1 MTFTRWMRAAG
12 GTALLCVVGLASV
25 ASPAAADS
33 IRDRQWALSAFDAD
47 AIEKVSTGRGV
58 TVAVVDTGVDG
69 THPDLVGNVLPGK
82 NLLKGDGRADRE
94 TESSHG
100 TAMASLIAGHG
111 HGPGG
116 EAGIKG
122 LAPEAKILPL
132 IVNNQDG
139 LQTGTGKGESPVS
152 QAIRY
157 AVDHG
162 ASVVNLSLGDT
173 FKITDLDDA
182 VRYARQKDAVIV
194 AAAGN
199 DGVDEPN
206 YPASIPGVISVGAVD
221 SSKKI
226 WEKSNYGSNNL
237 LAAPGVDIA
246 GAGRDHGYQSGTG
259 TSDATAYV
267 SAAAALLRAKFPDL
281 TAGQIAN
288 RLVKTAMLP
297 DSMKGTKLPDKHY
310 GYGFIRPYSAL
321 TEDIPAGSTNG
332 PLPDPS
338 AASMPSAAP
347 AAPSGGSDAA
357 SSKDSGSAYVIW
369 GVVGVVVLGVV
380 AVLAAVVVKRRRP
393 VVPPPSPYGQQPPRP
408 PFQQ

>member
-1 MTFTRWMRAAG
+1 MTFKRWMRSAG
-12 GTALLCVVGLASV
+12 GTALLCVVGLAHV
-25 ASPAAADS
+25 APPAAADS
-33 IRDRQWALSAFDAD
+33 IRDRQWALAAFDAD

-82 NLLKGDGRADRE
+82 DLLKGSGRADRE
-94 TESSHG
+94 TENSHG

-116 EAGIKG
+116 AAGVKG
-122 LAPEAKILPL
+122 LAPGAKILPL
-132 IVNNQDG
+132 LVNTQDG
-139 LQTGTGKGESPVS
+139 LQAGTGKRESPVS

-162 ASVVNLSLGDT
+162 ATVINLSLGDT

-182 VRYARQKDAVIV
+182 VQYARMKDAVIV

-199 DGVDEPN
+199 DGVAEPN
-206 YPASIPGVISVGAVD
+206 YPASTPGVISVGAVD
-221 SSKKI
+221 CSGKI
-226 WEKSNYGSNNL
+226 WERSNYGSNNL
-237 LAAPGVDIA
+237 LAAPGVDVP
-246 GAGRDHGYQSGTG
+246 GAGRDHGYRSGTG

-267 SAAAALLRAKFPDL
+267 SAAAALLRSKFPNL

-288 RLVKTAMLP
+288 RLVKTAKLP
-297 DSMKGTKLPDKHY
+297 DGVKGAKLPDKRY

-321 TEDIPAGSTNG
+321 NEDIPAGSKNG
-332 PLPDPS
+332 PMPAPS
-338 AASMPSAAP
+338 AASSASP
-347 AAPSGGSDAA
+347 VPTAPSNAPSNEGRA
-357 SSKDSGSAYVIW
+357 SAYVIG
-369 GVVGVVVLGVV
+369 GVAGVV
-380 AVLAAVVVKRRRP
+380 ALGLVTVLAVVIVKRRRT
-393 VVPPPSPYGQQPPRP
+393 VVPLPSPYGHQQPGP